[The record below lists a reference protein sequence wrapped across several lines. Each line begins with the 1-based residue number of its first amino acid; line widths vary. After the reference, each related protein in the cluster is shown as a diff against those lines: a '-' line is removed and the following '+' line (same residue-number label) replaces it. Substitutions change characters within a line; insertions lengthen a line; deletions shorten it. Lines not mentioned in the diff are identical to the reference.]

1 MPVNGRVMILED
13 EPELLEMLTVFL
25 SDLGYTVCAASES
38 ESALE
43 FIQNGGIELSI
54 VDVGAHGLRIAREA
68 ASRNI
73 PCIMMSGRPV
83 IFEIGGL
90 GEVLQK
96 PISLSDLKTK
106 IEFLLRNFRAQIST
120 TREKLAER

>member
-1 MPVNGRVMILED
+1 MPTAGCVLILED
-13 EPELLEMLTVFL
+13 EEELLDLLTLFL
-25 SDLGYTVCAASES
+25 RDLGYTVHAAPDAEQ
-38 ESALE
+38 ALE
-43 FIQNGGIELSI
+43 FLQVGGSDLAI
-54 VDVGAHGLRIAREA
+54 VDVGAHRLRVARET
-68 ASRNI
+68 ASRSI

>member
-1 MPVNGRVMILED
+1 MPTAGCVLILED
-13 EPELLEMLTVFL
+13 EAELLDLLTLFL
-25 SDLGYTVCAASES
+25 RGLGYTVCAAPDVEP
-38 ESALE
+38 ALQ
-43 FIQNGGIELSI
+43 FLQVGGIDLAI

-68 ASRNI
+68 ASRSI

-96 PISLSDLKTK
+96 PIRLDDLKTK
-106 IEFLLRNFRAQIST
+106 IEAVMKAYRGALVIT
-120 TREKLAER
+120 ERPS